1 MVRIPPNGKPERL
14 KGFDNVPGRGKWFGN
29 GPPLGV
35 RSLTATADGA
45 ALLAAVH
52 VGGIPRSSDRGDTWT
67 STVPVMFDVHEV
79 AAHPSMPN
87 IVAAAAAVIYTS
99 ESESL
104 AALETLVHIGT
115 GSRIRFSV
123 IRLDFDKA
131 MVETLALSAL
141 SPNWKSEPPGPA
153 TKQLGDAWVTG
164 ARSAILAVPSVII
177 PSGLNYVLNP
187 AHPDFSKIVFGK
199 PKPFTFDPRLLA

>member
-1 MVRIPPNGKPERL
+1 MPSAWRL
-14 KGFDNVPGRGKWFGN
+14 VKEKHV
-29 GPPLGV
+29 
-35 RSLTATADGA
+35 ATAFSGEGA
-45 ALLAAVH
+45 SKAGGRWNSRGVAV
-52 VGGIPRSSDRGDTWT
+52 V
-67 STVPVMFDVHEV
+67 
-79 AAHPSMPN
+79 
-87 IVAAAAAVIYTS
+87 YTS

-115 GSRIRFSV
+115 GSTIRFSI

-131 MVETLALSAL
+131 MVETLAPSAL
-141 SPNWKSEPPGPA
+141 PQNWKSEPPAPG
-153 TKQLGDAWVTG
+153 TKQLGDAWVRG

-199 PKPFTFDPRLLA
+199 PKPFAFDPRLLP